1 MAISNSVSA
10 SIALIN
16 LASFMLA
23 SGLLV
28 LGFKTPPASRLG
40 IRVGYVLFVVGTLT
54 ATVHAFIQGS
64 TPLLLAATLAWA
76 TVISWFV
83 WRIELVGAF
92 TSPII
97 AIVLMSGI
105 FFYANKTSPV
115 VEGVDVPIRLHV
127 AFAVLGQ
134 SFAILACALSLLLLW
149 LDKKLKNRQLA
160 ELPLKF
166 PAMSTL
172 SRALSVTLW
181 IGFLFIT
188 LSLLSGAMYAMSGLI
203 TPGVSLIP
211 KISWAILVWVWYLS
225 ILVQKAILGH
235 RPQKVAR
242 MSLVGFLILAV
253 SWFGLIFWAPW
264 GFS

>member
-10 SIALIN
+10 SIAVIN

-28 LGFKTPPASRLG
+28 LGFKTPP
-40 IRVGYVLFVVGTLT
+40 IRIGYFLFAIGTLT
-54 ATVHAFIQGS
+54 ATFHAFIQGS
-64 TPLLLAATLAWA
+64 TALLLAATLAWA

-105 FFYANKTSPV
+105 FFYANRSAPSALGT
-115 VEGVDVPIRLHV
+115 DIPIRFHV
-127 AFAVLGQ
+127 ASAVLGQ
-134 SFAILACALSLLLLW
+134 SFAILACALSLLFLW

-166 PAMSTL
+166 PALSTL
-172 SRALSVTLW
+172 NSALSATLW
-181 IGFLFIT
+181 IGFVFIT
-188 LSLLSGAMYAMSGLI
+188 LSLLSGAMYTISGHLI
-203 TPGVSLIP
+203 PGVSLLP

-242 MSLVGFLILAV
+242 QSLFGFLILAL

-264 GFS
+264 GHS